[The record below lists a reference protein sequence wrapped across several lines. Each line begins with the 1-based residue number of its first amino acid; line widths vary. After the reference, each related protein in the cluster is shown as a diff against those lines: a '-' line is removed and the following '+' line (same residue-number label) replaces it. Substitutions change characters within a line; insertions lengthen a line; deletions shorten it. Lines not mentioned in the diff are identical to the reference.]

1 VLGNLEGL
9 GSLLALEM
17 RLVLGL
23 AFEVVLGGKGSLSLG
38 GGRPPGEGMAAC
50 CLVNLVGVRGGS
62 CFAAAICAIFC
73 FFC

>member
-9 GSLLALEM
+9 GSLLALEIG
-17 RLVLGL
+17 LVLGL
-23 AFEVVLGGKGSLSLG
+23 AFEVVLGGKGSLSLP
-38 GGRPPGEGMAAC
+38 RPPGEGMAAC